1 MLSHPWTIVKN
12 LFFLGK
18 KMVENS
24 YSHFNDFI
32 ILMIKKPYFYL
43 IKAFSWLNKIGFVE
57 TQITFGVGLCM
68 GKTKLIALKSFF
80 FLIIKL
86 S

>member
-1 MLSHPWTIVKN
+1 MFSHPWTIVKN

-32 ILMIKKPYFYL
+32 ILMITKPYFYL

-80 FLIIKL
+80 FPHY
-86 S
+86 